1 MAFEYNDNTG
11 SLFQNDKEGNP
22 KRPDYRGK
30 AKIDGKMLNISAW
43 IKETKKGGKFL
54 SINFQPDEE
63 KPAQKPKPEIA
74 NEDVP
79 F

>member
-54 SINFQPDEE
+54 SMNFQTEGDQ
-63 KPAQKPKPEIA
+63 PAQKPKPEIA